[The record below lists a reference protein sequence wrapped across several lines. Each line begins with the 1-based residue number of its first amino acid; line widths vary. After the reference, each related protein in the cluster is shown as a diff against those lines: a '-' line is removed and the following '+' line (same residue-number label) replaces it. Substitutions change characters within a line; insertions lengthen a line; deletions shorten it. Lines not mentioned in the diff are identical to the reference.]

1 MSVGIAT
8 ERGAPMASRMAGDTS
23 APEHAASPVEP
34 AATVAVVRVEGEV
47 DVAALEACDWLLQQ
61 AGEQGR
67 RAVVDLSQASRVE
80 LSGVKLLLSR
90 RRRLKAAGGE
100 LSVAAGRREVRDVL
114 RAGAGGE
121 LPVFVTLDE
130 ALAWVRGESA
140 TVSASVGARRV
151 RG

>member
-1 MSVGIAT
+1 
-8 ERGAPMASRMAGDTS
+8 MASQGAGGSS
-23 APEHAASPVEP
+23 ASERAGSERAGSGRVAAPVDP
-34 AATVAVVRVEGEV
+34 PATVAVVRVEGEV

-67 RAVVDLSQASRVE
+67 RAVLDLSQASRVA
-80 LSGVKLLLSR
+80 LSGVRLLLA
-90 RRRLKAAGGE
+90 RRRLLKASGGE

-130 ALAWVRGESA
+130 ALAWVRGESE
-140 TVSASVGARRV
+140 TVTASAGARRA
-151 RG
+151 RS